1 MLSYRYYVAEGVR
14 IYSQETWRLVTAGS
28 GKLYVEKYIQNVVR
42 VSHIFGAVLC
52 LSSVQM
58 LSRRY
63 ILCICDADYEQPK
76 GCGVQFFV
84 VCVQT
89 SVTMH
94 VCVLQVEYYVQA
106 TDSDNHAV
114 REAACA
120 CIAELGS
127 KV

>member
-1 MLSYRYYVAEGVR
+1 MQILSNQR
-14 IYSQETWRLVTAGS
+14 
-28 GKLYVEKYIQNVVR
+28 
-42 VSHIFGAVLC
+42 AVGFNLC
-52 LSSVQM
+52 V
-58 LSRRY
+58 
-63 ILCICDADYEQPK
+63 CVC
-76 GCGVQFFV
+76 

-94 VCVLQVEYYVQA
+94 VCVLQVEYYIQA

-127 KV
+127 KVWTLYN